1 MVPLY
6 FEDFTMSP
14 YDITVGRIHACTS
27 STVDFIVLVSDI
39 ETALLSIRA
48 LERCGIADDVDAD
61 GFPSRT
67 WEIIWIAKHLGQAC
81 ESGLIPDYL
90 FQKYVTE
97 LVLLGHAIDAYAW
110 SYGFRKGVE
119 AVYDY

>member
-1 MVPLY
+1 
-6 FEDFTMSP
+6 MSS
-14 YDITVGRIHACTS
+14 YDITVGRIHACTR

-67 WEIIWIAKHLGQAC
+67 TEVIWIAEHLGEAC
-81 ESGLIPDYL
+81 EYGLIPDYL

-97 LVLLGHAIDAYAW
+97 LVLLGHATDEHAW
-110 SYGFRKGVE
+110 NYGFRKGVE
-119 AVYDY
+119 AVYYY

>member
-1 MVPLY
+1 
-6 FEDFTMSP
+6 MSS
-14 YDITVGRIHACTS
+14 YDITVGRIQACTR

-39 ETALLSIRA
+39 ETALLTIHA

-61 GFPSRT
+61 GFPSRI
-67 WEIIWIAKHLGQAC
+67 WEIIWIAEQFGYAC

-97 LVLLGHAIDAYAW
+97 LVLPGHATDAHAW
-110 SYGFRKGVE
+110 NYGFRKGAE
-119 AVYDY
+119 AVYYY